1 MSEIE
6 KLKAEN
12 TKLLEDNKQLQALVE
27 EQAKTIDELQKEVD
41 QLAASASKGS
51 ESLEVEHKEERF
63 QIAAKSFRLGDKVY
77 THNDLLT
84 DSALVKRVLEVEGQQ
99 ILILIS

>member
-12 TKLLEDNKQLQALVE
+12 TKLLEENKQFQALVK
-27 EQAKTIDELQKEVD
+27 EQSKTIDELQKELD
-41 QLAASASKGS
+41 QLAASASNGS
-51 ESLEVEHKEERF
+51 VSLEVEHKKERY

-77 THNDLLT
+77 THNDFLT
-84 DSALVKRVLEVEGQQ
+84 DSGLVKRVLEVEGQQ
-99 ILILIS
+99 ILISIS